1 MQLKLSRINAVC
13 QVIIRV
19 NWNIIN
25 LLCQKLF
32 EQNVPGLSGF
42 QGRRAW
48 TERLL
53 EFIKRINPK
62 SKPALDRDKND
73 GQELEKR
80 DYRSFGISWINYEN
94 KIRDYFYKKCKKTFW
109 TIKLYFGQL
118 NYIFWTI
125 KLYVHH
131 PYRLGVGQTFQ
142 LSACNQT
149 ASYNPSNLI
158 ITRLKSKSCW
168 MKL

>member
-1 MQLKLSRINAVC
+1 MPSNHSCKLKHNQFIMSETI
-13 QVIIRV
+13 
-19 NWNIIN
+19 
-25 LLCQKLF
+25 
-32 EQNVPGLSGF
+32 
-42 QGRRAW
+42 W
-48 TERLL
+48 TKCTLT
-53 EFIKRINPK
+53 IK

-158 ITRLKSKSCW
+158 ITRLKSKICW